1 MSSEDIACC
10 LTCHMTFATHEE
22 LYAHTCAQIKVEIDE
37 VEPDKQS
44 DLVGQ
49 EDFNNKVD
57 PLDLSESDL
66 STVQKKKKSKKN
78 KIQKKTR

>member
-57 PLDLSESDL
+57 PLDLSENDSEY
-66 STVQKKKKSKKN
+66 SPKKKKCKKN
-78 KIQKKTR
+78 NIRKTI